1 MSLIGQ
7 GHTIIPAGAIV
18 HAQRLLEMSLYYSLQ
33 RIAFGHP
40 IAEYQAIQWML
51 ADSAVEIEQV
61 KWLVLNAPWK
71 ADQGG
76 DARHEASIAKL
87 AGAPLNRGGARPGEE
102 DLRRLGHHK
111 KRATRRARSHRCA

>member
-18 HAQRLLEMSLYYSLQ
+18 HAQRLLEMSLYYSRQ
-33 RIAFGHP
+33 RIAFGRP

-61 KWLVLNAPWK
+61 KWLVLHAAWN

-76 DARHEASIAKL
+76 DVRHEAATAELRRAAMIRRG
-87 AGAPLNRGGARPGEE
+87 AGPGVHDPGRGG
-102 DLRRLGHHK
+102 DTK
-111 KRATRRARSHRCA
+111 KL

>member
-18 HAQRLLEMSLYYSLQ
+18 HAQRLLEMSLYYSRQ
-33 RIAFGHP
+33 RIAFGRP

-61 KWLVLNAPWK
+61 KWLVLNAGWK
-71 ADQGG
+71 ADPGCG
-76 DARHEASIAKL
+76 AWPEASYSKL
-87 AGAPLNRGGARPGEE
+87 AGIGPDVGGAAPLLMNHHGPGTPP
-102 DLRRLGHHK
+102 H
-111 KRATRRARSHRCA
+111 

>member
-33 RIAFGHP
+33 RIAFGRP

-61 KWLVLNAPWK
+61 KWLVLHAAWK

-87 AGAPLNRGGARPGEE
+87 AGGGRILRGVGRRVPVHGGRGATPKKPL
-102 DLRRLGHHK
+102 
-111 KRATRRARSHRCA
+111 